1 MTLCIIWKKLSSNRK
16 TVKNIKTKR
25 IRPVN
30 CMYDFGL
37 LSPSDGTPANIDF
50 DSCLHSA
57 NNKSNAPTR
66 DKFLNRN

>member
-1 MTLCIIWKKLSSNRK
+1 
-16 TVKNIKTKR
+16 
-25 IRPVN
+25 
-30 CMYDFGL
+30 MYDFGL

-57 NNKSNAPTR
+57 NNNSNAPTR